1 MKKPE
6 RLVGFVNYNDID
18 LPFEF
23 DEKSFSIM
31 LYPPTKEVWKD
42 YSDPMKL
49 FDSFNQDL
57 RKHEWISQIE
67 IKGTTSESYHIIF
80 NVQDSS
86 SNYNGFINYVVN
98 WYLCYSDEML
108 IDKIDGFTILG
119 HDANLFYPPQIALE
133 SKIEFNEDGRSLE
146 KISVS
151 SIEQKAASCGS
162 YRVSTN
168 IDAAIEVSAYASYH
182 SRTGVNPIDATS
194 YMITDFSAP
203 VGITKLIEAYLNT
216 LHFFEYITYRK
227 NVDIG
232 DIDLF
237 FKNEKGLR
245 NYFGVLVFPHKLEK
259 ESHKDLKNRIIP
271 YEIIME
277 KSAKLFTA
285 IKNNAFGFQHVCDS
299 IDDMRHF
306 PTSRIIMILAA
317 FEREYR
323 NIYGQDSG
331 RSDEYLKVK
340 SEVVS
345 LIDGYVNSK
354 QGNMRKY
361 AKQLKKYVENRD
373 SSFEANIRYALA
385 DCEEI
390 LTLFVTGKYSGSY
403 MDIIDGISSRMGEV
417 RNGIAHSRLDL
428 HFDAIHLADIRVIEE
443 LIYAIRL
450 KNISVSPL
458 NCKKSINRLF
468 AENFGF

>member
-49 FDSFNQDL
+49 FDSFNQDT

-67 IKGTTSESYHIIF
+67 IKGTTSEGYHIIF

-133 SKIEFNEDGRSLE
+133 SKVEFNEDGRSLE

-245 NYFGVLVFPHKLEK
+245 DYFGVLVFPHKLEK
-259 ESHKDLKNRIIP
+259 ELHKDLKNRIIP

-277 KSAKLFTA
+277 KSAK
-285 IKNNAFGFQHVCDS
+285 
-299 IDDMRHF
+299 
-306 PTSRIIMILAA
+306 
-317 FEREYR
+317 
-323 NIYGQDSG
+323 
-331 RSDEYLKVK
+331 
-340 SEVVS
+340 
-345 LIDGYVNSK
+345 
-354 QGNMRKY
+354 
-361 AKQLKKYVENRD
+361 
-373 SSFEANIRYALA
+373 
-385 DCEEI
+385 
-390 LTLFVTGKYSGSY
+390 
-403 MDIIDGISSRMGEV
+403 
-417 RNGIAHSRLDL
+417 
-428 HFDAIHLADIRVIEE
+428 
-443 LIYAIRL
+443 
-450 KNISVSPL
+450 
-458 NCKKSINRLF
+458 
-468 AENFGF
+468 